1 MNYNQNKKI
10 AQIISETLIIGVDT
24 AKFKH
29 QPELKTL
36 EDQSLVHPVTSKI
49 RKKDFGIFWTGSRK

>member
-10 AQIISETLIIGVDT
+10 AQITSETLIIGVDT
-24 AKFKH
+24 SKFKH

-36 EDQSLVHPVTSKI
+36 ED
-49 RKKDFGIFWTGSRK
+49 

>member
-36 EDQSLVHPVTSKI
+36 ED
-49 RKKDFGIFWTGSRK
+49 